1 MEGAG
6 KPPGTNLA
14 DKLLNEP
21 GQPKRCCVVLRVV
34 GEDGVANAR
43 SRLLDVLRTREA
55 AAHSPSLKTAAKARL
70 GTALCMR
77 GYLPESKMLLSD
89 VLETRERTLGAEHP
103 ETLVSVN
110 DLAGCLRAMGM
121 LKDAEPLFQRALQA
135 SERTLGAEHP
145 LQVDMYMK

>member
-1 MEGAG
+1 MEA
-6 KPPGTNLA
+6 
-14 DKLLNEP
+14 
-21 GQPKRCCVVLRVV
+21 
-34 GEDGVANAR
+34 
-43 SRLLDVLRTREA
+43 
-55 AAHSPSLKTAAKARL
+55 
-70 GTALCMR
+70 
-77 GYLPESKMLLSD
+77 
-89 VLETRERTLGAEHP
+89 RERTLGAEHP